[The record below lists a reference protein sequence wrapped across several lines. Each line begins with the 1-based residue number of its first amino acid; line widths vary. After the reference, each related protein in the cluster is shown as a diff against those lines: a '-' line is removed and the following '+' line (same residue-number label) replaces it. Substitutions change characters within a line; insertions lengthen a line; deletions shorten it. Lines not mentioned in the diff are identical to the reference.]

1 LKPEIANHPFW
12 GDFFRRGVPMHPEL
26 EGLTPTGNMRKIGP
40 SLGNRVQIDVNWTA
54 SSVSCRPLSSV
65 PSNLRRL
72 LIDRESFENEVGVPE
87 KWNEGS
93 DKFLGLTLYPAPRV
107 QQKTW
112 STKRQVTETLELYGR
127 IKKYLQARM

>member
-1 LKPEIANHPFW
+1 
-12 GDFFRRGVPMHPEL
+12 MHPEL
-26 EGLTPTGNMRKIGP
+26 EGLTLTGNMRKIGP

-65 PSNLRRL
+65 PNNLRRL
-72 LIDRESFENEVGVPE
+72 LIDRESFESEVGVPE

-93 DKFLGLTLYPAPRV
+93 DHFLGLTLYPAPRV

-112 STKRQVTETLELYGR
+112 STERQVTETLELYER
-127 IKKYLQARM
+127 IKKYLQERM